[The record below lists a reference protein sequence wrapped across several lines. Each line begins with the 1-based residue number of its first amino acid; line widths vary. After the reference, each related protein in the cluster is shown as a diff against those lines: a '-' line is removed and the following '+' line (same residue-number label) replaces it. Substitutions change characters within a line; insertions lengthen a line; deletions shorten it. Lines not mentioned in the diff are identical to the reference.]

1 MGQEVKVDL
10 QKSFKLSTLVVIVGV
25 VLAVFGKVRSGS
37 ILLALGLSAYTY
49 LRYTILGMK
58 RRIELFL
65 PLGIAGVLLVVAFI
79 LPHAR

>member
-1 MGQEVKVDL
+1 MKVDL
-10 QKSFKLSTLVVIVGV
+10 QKSFKLSTLVIVVGV

>member
-10 QKSFKLSTLVVIVGV
+10 QKSFKLSTLIVIVGV
-25 VLAVFGKVRSGS
+25 ALAVFGKVRSGS

>member
-10 QKSFKLSTLVVIVGV
+10 QKSFKLSTLVIVVGV

>member
-1 MGQEVKVDL
+1 MKFDL
-10 QKSFKLSTLVVIVGV
+10 RRSYSTSTLFIIVGV
-25 VLAVFGKVRSGS
+25 VLAILGKVRSGS

-49 LRYTILGMK
+49 LRYRILGMK

>member
-1 MGQEVKVDL
+1 MGQEVKVSL
-10 QKSFKLSTLVVIVGV
+10 QKSFKLSTLVIVVGV
-25 VLAVFGKVRSGS
+25 ALAVFGKVRSGS

>member
-1 MGQEVKVDL
+1 MKLDL
-10 QKSFKLSTLVVIVGV
+10 RRSYSTSSLFIIVGV
-25 VLAVFGKVRSGS
+25 VLAILGKVRSGS

-49 LRYTILGMK
+49 LRYRILGMK

-65 PLGIAGVLLVVAFI
+65 PLGIAGVLLVVALT

>member
-10 QKSFKLSTLVVIVGV
+10 QKSFKLSTLVIVVGV
-25 VLAVFGKVRSGS
+25 ALAVFGKVRSGS

>member
-10 QKSFKLSTLVVIVGV
+10 QKSFKLSTFVVVVGV
-25 VLAVFGKVRSGS
+25 ALAVFGKVRSGS

>member
-1 MGQEVKVDL
+1 MGSEVKVDL
-10 QKSFKLSTLVVIVGV
+10 RKSYNLSTLLIIIGV
-25 VLAVFGKVRSGS
+25 ALALFGKVRSGS

-49 LRYTILGMK
+49 LRYRLIGMM

-65 PLGIAGVLLVVAFI
+65 PLGIAGVLLIVALT